1 MASAAPR
8 PSPEV
13 LLSERYPML
22 RRLLSWWPEAQRLVI
37 TAAELLED
45 GLRSSSGDPA
55 YYLKISEQVSQ
66 GMIPWRDFPFEY
78 PPISLPPVLLPYFLP
93 GGTSWEGYTR
103 GLFSEN
109 VLLLLAIGAGV
120 AWLAS
125 RGWTHVSLPRAT
137 LMYTALAISLAP
149 VVVWRYDAVP
159 TLLTVLAVVAI
170 TYNRAALA
178 GIGMG
183 AAIVGKLYPIVML
196 PAMFIGLIRNGRL
209 RPSFA
214 LIGTTIAT
222 SLLILLPFVAI
233 AGVGAFSW
241 LEYAVARSVQIES
254 VPGGIALLANV
265 LGGPESRIYH
275 GFGTWQV
282 DSPLIPML
290 GTMWTAFTVV
300 MVLALAVAIFHRYRI
315 ERASGGLVPTTMVT
329 QLLAALMVV
338 LVSARVLS
346 PQYLFWAVPFVA
358 LVSRPKTLFFWA
370 TCLVTTFVYPNNYQE
385 LLNQEAYTIWA
396 VNLRNLMLVV
406 FTVWVITPDVV
417 GAISS
422 LRTRQSTATAPS
434 R

>member
-1 MASAAPR
+1 
-8 PSPEV
+8 
-13 LLSERYPML
+13 LSDRFPAVW
-22 RRLLSWWPEAQRLVI
+22 RVLSWWPEAILALI
-37 TAAELLED
+37 TASELFED
-45 GLRSSSGDPA
+45 GLKSSSGDPA
-55 YYLKISEQVSQ
+55 YYLKISEQVSR

-120 AWLAS
+120 AWLVS
-125 RGWTHVSLPRAT
+125 RGWSHVSLFRAMF
-137 LMYTALAISLAP
+137 MYAALAISLAP

-159 TLLTVLAVVAI
+159 TLLTVLAVVAV

-183 AAIVGKLYPIVML
+183 AAIVGKLYPVAML
-196 PAMFIGLIRNGRL
+196 PAMFVGLIRNGRL
-209 RPSFA
+209 RPSLTLVGA
-214 LIGTTIAT
+214 TIAT
-222 SLLILLPFVAI
+222 ALLILLPFVAI
-233 AGVGAFSW
+233 AGLGAFSW
-241 LEYAVARSVQIES
+241 LEYAIARSVQVES

-265 LGGPESRIYH
+265 LGGPESTIYH

-300 MVLALAVAIFHRYRI
+300 MVVALAVAIWHRYRI
-315 ERASGGLVPTTMVT
+315 ERTSGGLVPTTMIT

-396 VNLRNLMLVV
+396 VNLRNAMLVI
-406 FTVWVITPDVV
+406 FTVWVIAPDVI
-417 GAISS
+417 GAVSS
-422 LRTRQSTATAPS
+422 IRSRVSPATALS

>member
-1 MASAAPR
+1 M
-8 PSPEV
+8 
-13 LLSERYPML
+13 SERFPVL
-22 RRLLSWWPEAQRLVI
+22 ARVLSWWPEAILAVL
-37 TAAELLED
+37 TLSELIED
-45 GLRSSSGDPA
+45 KLQSSSGDPA

-103 GLFSEN
+103 GLFTEN
-109 VLLLLAIGAGV
+109 VVLLLAIGAGV

-125 RGWTHVSLPRAT
+125 RGWTHVSLVRAT
-137 LMYTALAISLAP
+137 LMYAALAVSLAP

-159 TLLTVLAVVAI
+159 TLLTVLAVIAI

-214 LIGTTIAT
+214 LVGTTVAT
-222 SLLILLPFVAI
+222 AILILLPFVAI
-233 AGVGAFSW
+233 AGSGAFSW
-241 LEYAVARSVQIES
+241 LEYAIARSVQVES

-265 LGGPESRIYH
+265 LGGPESSIYH

-282 DSPLIPML
+282 ESPLIPML
-290 GTMWTAFTVV
+290 GTMWTVFTVV
-300 MVLALAVAIFHRYRI
+300 MVMALAIAIWHRYRI
-315 ERASGGLVPTTMVT
+315 EKSSGGLIPTTMVT

-358 LVSRPKTLFFWA
+358 LASRPKTLFFWA
-370 TCLVTTFVYPNNYQE
+370 TCVVTTFVYPNNYQE

-406 FTVWVITPDVV
+406 FTIWVIAPDVI
-417 GAISS
+417 GAFNSV
-422 LRTRQSTATAPS
+422 RQRQSPATAPS